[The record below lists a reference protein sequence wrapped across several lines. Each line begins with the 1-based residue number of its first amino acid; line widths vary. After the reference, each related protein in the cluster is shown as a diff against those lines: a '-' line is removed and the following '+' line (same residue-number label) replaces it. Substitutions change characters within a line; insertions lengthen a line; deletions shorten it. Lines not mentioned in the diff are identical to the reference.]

1 LDVPKGPS
9 LGTNFTLVCPY
20 TLLAHYHELDFAMSY
35 NVQPNL
41 LRIAVGL
48 EPFEELRDKFEAAFR
63 ASRL

>member
-1 LDVPKGPS
+1 
-9 LGTNFTLVCPY
+9 
-20 TLLAHYHELDFAMSY
+20 
-35 NVQPNL
+35 VQPNL